1 MIRIEILSE
10 EVFVSR
16 AMSKDGRPLEFH
28 KQNVFVHLGEKY
40 PVRARIR
47 IEPGK
52 PYAPGIYT
60 LAPNS
65 FWVDRYGELRM
76 NPRLVP
82 VPVAKP
88 AAA

>member
-1 MIRIEILSE
+1 MIHIEILSN

-16 AMSKDGRPLEFH
+16 GSKGDRSYEFH
-28 KQNVFVHLGEKY
+28 KQEAYVHLGQKY

-52 PYAPGIYT
+52 PYAPGVYT
-60 LAPNS
+60 LAPSS
-65 FWVDRYGELRM
+65 FWVDRYGELRL

-82 VPVAKP
+82 VRPVEKAG
-88 AAA
+88 AA